1 MQDGFIHLSHRP
13 ETLIPIGNN
22 FYRSIAN
29 PFVVLKLDQSKLSS
43 EVGSQLEAGRY
54 VDGKQPSSSPVLLLC
69 RSSLNRLPLS
79 GMLSPQIQQKSSLI
93 CTAPLTL
100 MQWWP
105 SCQSRGARVAS
116 FCLWRGSDAMK
127 AGCSSM
133 QACWHASRG
142 GSAKWSGREALLPH
156 GLHAALRGSTL
167 NSE

>member
-43 EVGSQLEAGRY
+43 EVGSQLVAGGC
-54 VDGKQPSSSPVLLLC
+54 VACQQPSSSPVLLMC

-79 GMLSPQIQQKSSLI
+79 EILSPQMQQKPFPT
-93 CTAPLTL
+93 CMAPLTL

-105 SCQSRGARVAS
+105 SCQSRGARVES
-116 FCLWRGSDAMK
+116 FCLWRGSDTLE

-133 QACWHASRG
+133 QAQWHAI
-142 GSAKWSGREALLPH
+142 
-156 GLHAALRGSTL
+156 
-167 NSE
+167 